1 MTIRF
6 MKKNIDLL
14 SNAEVLSQF
23 TTNWCRQNGIK
34 PRDLG
39 CTTLMTEEGK
49 LRPYQNAH
57 PVIDDVI
64 ILIKFRDAFWSYM
77 NKHQKK
83 SWECWWKWAYTLK
96 KPSRQ
101 KHLTKMASMAM
112 DIENTILFKNIRKQ
126 SQREKIKSLRHIHP

>member
-1 MTIRF
+1 MNI
-6 MKKNIDLL
+6 MKNIDLL
-14 SNAEVLSQF
+14 SNAQVLSQY
-23 TTNWCRQNGIK
+23 TTDWCRQHGIK
-34 PRDLG
+34 PCDLG
-39 CTTLMTEEGK
+39 CTTLVTEEGK

-57 PVIDDVI
+57 PAIDDVI
-64 ILIKFRDAFWSYM
+64 ILIKFRDAFWTYM

-112 DIENTILFKNIRKQ
+112 DIENTMLFKNIRKQ
-126 SQREKIKSLRHIHP
+126 AQREKIKSLRHIHP